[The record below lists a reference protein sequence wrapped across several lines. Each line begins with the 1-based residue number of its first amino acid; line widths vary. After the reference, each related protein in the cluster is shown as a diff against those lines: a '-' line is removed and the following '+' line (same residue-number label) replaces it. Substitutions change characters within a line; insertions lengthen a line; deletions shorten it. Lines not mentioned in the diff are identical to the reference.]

1 MMVILSC
8 HSIVQASD
16 TAKEMPWHFIDDFE
30 QRYANSVSYELI
42 ETIEFDLS
50 TENPFQTYKIK
61 REGEGII
68 FSFVGTEHP
77 IHVSMTTEDSQ
88 TYSGGFYGDTAI
100 SIDFENNTIQQFQY
114 ELGIEENE
122 DINGNEST
130 IDSLCGTLNVYKII
144 E

>member
-1 MMVILSC
+1 
-8 HSIVQASD
+8 
-16 TAKEMPWHFIDDFE
+16 
-30 QRYANSVSYELI
+30 
-42 ETIEFDLS
+42 
-50 TENPFQTYKIK
+50 
-61 REGEGII
+61 
-68 FSFVGTEHP
+68 
-77 IHVSMTTEDSQ
+77 MTTEDSQ

-130 IDSLCGTLNVYKII
+130 IDSFCGTLNVYKII